1 MRKLV
6 VLMMLGA
13 AFAAFGASSL
23 LACGDG
29 GSGKP
34 PMQPDSEHPIDGVGE
49 GGAPAATGTPP
60 AK

>member
-23 LACGDG
+23 ACGDG
-29 GSGKP
+29 AGSGKP
-34 PMQPDSEHPIDGVGE
+34 PMQPDSEHPIDGLGE
-49 GGAPAATGTPP
+49 AGAPSTTPP